1 MGSCGIVGT
10 WRVAFRGS
18 RISCTWRAAIRES
31 IRTFAVKNV
40 EFVSYAL
47 CGISTC
53 SDLCFVMSIL
63 LYWFNALKPGEK
75 SSCKNMPDM
84 WPCFRVTAYF
94 TTPDVTW
101 INDFLAIELLLVF
114 RWPYFLTS
122 SLAGSQSIRLLVM
135 GAFKISPLW
144 NVSRQCVE
152 IRRQPDDQSCRQIR
166 VSCSNKFDDLP
177 CDAFT
182 LLAKLDL
189 VTWSNFS
196 EGSYATI
203 ATQSKLL
210 LENEGH
216 TAIRLREIFFLV

>member
-1 MGSCGIVGT
+1 MTLFS
-10 WRVAFRGS
+10 
-18 RISCTWRAAIRES
+18 
-31 IRTFAVKNV
+31 
-40 EFVSYAL
+40 SYSLFYDARRYL
-47 CGISTC
+47 DQRFPGNWIASGISLT
-53 SDLCFVMSIL
+53 LF
-63 LYWFNALKPGEK
+63 
-75 SSCKNMPDM
+75 PDQFAHRI
-84 WPCFRVTAYF
+84 PIHSVISY
-94 TTPDVTW
+94 
-101 INDFLAIELLLVF
+101 
-114 RWPYFLTS
+114 
-122 SLAGSQSIRLLVM
+122 

-196 EGSYATI
+196 KGSYATI

-216 TAIRLREIFFLV
+216 TGIRLREIFFLV

>member
-10 WRVAFRGS
+10 WRVGFRGS
-18 RISCTWRAAIRES
+18 RISWTWRAAIRES
-31 IRTFAVKNV
+31 IWTFAVKNV

-47 CGISTC
+47 YSISTC
-53 SDLCFVMSIL
+53 CDLSSVMSIL
-63 LYWFNALKPGEK
+63 LYRFNALKQRER
-75 SSCKNMPDM
+75 SWCKNMPNM

-94 TTPDVTW
+94 TMPDVTW

-203 ATQSKLL
+203 AMQNKLL

-216 TAIRLREIFFLV
+216 TGIRLREIFLLV

>member
-1 MGSCGIVGT
+1 MGSCGIIGT

-18 RISCTWRAAIRES
+18 RISCTWCAAIRES

-166 VSCSNKFDDLP
+166 VSCSNKFDELP

-216 TAIRLREIFFLV
+216 TGIRLREIFFLV